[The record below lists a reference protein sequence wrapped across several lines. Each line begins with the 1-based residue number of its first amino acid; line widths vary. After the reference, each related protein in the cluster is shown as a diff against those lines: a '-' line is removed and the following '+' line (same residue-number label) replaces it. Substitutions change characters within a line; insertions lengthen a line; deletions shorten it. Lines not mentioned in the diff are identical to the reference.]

1 MFFSFLFSS
10 NLPFYHSHEVN
21 SRTKGRVNPQE
32 QRGWGR
38 GRSPGR
44 VGVMGEGEVP
54 REGGVMQRG
63 LTSDT
68 EGPEWSSAQYRASLV
83 KR

>member
-1 MFFSFLFSS
+1 
-10 NLPFYHSHEVN
+10 
-21 SRTKGRVNPQE
+21 
-32 QRGWGR
+32 
-38 GRSPGR
+38 
-44 VGVMGEGEVP
+44 MGEGEVP

-63 LTSDT
+63 VTSDT